1 MDAPLAEQRAVL
13 DLRELDLRADDRHHS
28 PGVPGLDAPDV
39 RGASAFDPARVG
51 RLTTTAG
58 VRTVHWVL
66 ACRAL
71 RVRPLGYR
79 SWDPDLHWPRARSCS
94 RNRCWAACITSIG
107 LQWRQRVHSQ
117 SEPPEVKRSQ
127 RAISLSES
135 YGAPPDCISAEHSRP
150 FASFGTRSELE
161 GSARAICRGGGA
173 RSGDVA
179 SVMGSSYP
187 CRQRQAV
194 GKLHRDQPGSRMKD
208 PVQLTARRMTIEGVS

>member
-1 MDAPLAEQRAVL
+1 MRRSLNSGQFWTYENSICERMIGTIRRECL
-13 DLRELDLRADDRHHS
+13 DWMLPMSEAHLRSILREWVVHYNGGRPHS
-28 PGVPGLDAPDV
+28 ALGPGVPGPPREAARVSKLGFRPPLAAGAIVLAKSVLGGLHHEYRIAVAPA
-39 RGASAFDPARVG
+39 GASSV
-51 RLTTTAG
+51 
-58 VRTVHWVL
+58 
-66 ACRAL
+66 
-71 RVRPLGYR
+71 
-79 SWDPDLHWPRARSCS
+79 
-94 RNRCWAACITSIG
+94 
-107 LQWRQRVHSQ
+107 Q
-117 SEPPEVKRSQ
+117 PPEVKRSQ